1 MKIIYKI
8 LILIFSLNIICYGQS
23 TIITPGNTQ
32 PNITASSTTNGIV
45 LPRMTTTQKNAISTL
60 NAGMMVYDLDSNC
73 VSVFNGNLWSCFK
86 SNVSSNIGLVQIP
99 LYTQSQINSFS
110 PQIGTL
116 AYNSTTEALYSSDG
130 NKMNP
135 VALEY
140 LDGNEIQTVLPT
152 SWANGSKIPVF
163 RIRHPL
169 NVLSNTYNRK
179 SPLDALS
186 VNASKSETL
195 AYSNKSNSINQD
207 LKIMP
212 YQYGM
217 AIDYNGVLE
226 SWVGEFSVHRG
237 HYYVDMGDGGDGWG
251 AVLWVGDDNDTGGL
265 RMTAR
270 NNTTT
275 TGGNIKFT
283 EISSESFQR
292 TSAGNLRLRLVDN
305 TDRIDFLWGGRG
317 SNNVVSFIGQTGIK
331 FPTVSNVSLINS
343 PIKGL
348 TVFDDADSTMKVFTG
363 SNWGDLSINKYIG
376 QTGIKFPSVSNV
388 ASIASPIKGLTV
400 FDNADSTMKVFT
412 GAVWGDLNTNK
423 FIGQTGI
430 KFPSVSNVA
439 SIASPIKGLTVF
451 DNADSTMKVF
461 TGAVWGEL
469 NTNKFIGQTGIKFPS
484 VNNVSSIASPIKG
497 LTVFDNADSTMKVFT
512 GAVWGDLN
520 TNKFIGQT
528 GIKFPSVSNV
538 ASIASPIKGLTV
550 FDNADSTMKVYTG
563 AVWGDLNNQRLT
575 GSDSISNNKTLSY
588 TSKQVQYVDASNG
601 NIIIT
606 LPPIS
611 INSTGL
617 IFKIIRVDG
626 TSNSITVSVTDSS
639 NTINSLSS
647 KNIQNQFDCMNLY
660 TKGKNKWIA
669 TREMGY

>member
-8 LILIFSLNIICYGQS
+8 IILLFTINIVSFSQS

-32 PNITASSTTNGIV
+32 PNITASSITNGIV

-60 NAGMMVYDLDSNC
+60 IAGMMVYDLDSNC

-86 SNVSSNIGLVQIP
+86 SNASSNNGLVQIP

-116 AYNSTTEALYSSDG
+116 AYNTTTEALYSSDG

-140 LDGNEIQTVLPT
+140 LDGNEIQTALPT

-163 RIRHPL
+163 RIRHPI
-169 NVLSNTYNRK
+169 NIMGNPYNRKPAFKGLSVDNKKFLDKFYNRK
-179 SPLDALS
+179 S
-186 VNASKSETL
+186 
-195 AYSNKSNSINQD
+195 IFQD
-207 LKIMP
+207 YKIMP

-217 AIDYNGVLE
+217 AVEYNGVLE
-226 SWVGEFSVHRG
+226 NWVGEFSIHRG
-237 HYYVDMGDGGDGWG
+237 FDYYDMGDGGDGWG
-251 AVLWVGDDNDTGGL
+251 AVFWVGDDYDTGGL

-270 NNTTT
+270 NNKL
-275 TGGNIKFT
+275 TGGSIKFT
-283 EISSESFQR
+283 EISSELFVGA
-292 TSAGNLRLRLVDN
+292 SAGNLRLRVVDT
-305 TDRIDFLWGGRG
+305 TDRFDFLWGGRG
-317 SNNVVSFIGQTGIK
+317 SNNVFSFISQTGIK

-461 TGAVWGEL
+461 TGAVWG
-469 NTNKFIGQTGIKFPS
+469 
-484 VNNVSSIASPIKG
+484 
-497 LTVFDNADSTMKVFT
+497 
-512 GAVWGDLN
+512 DLN

-550 FDNADSTMKVYTG
+550 FDNADSTMKVFTG

-606 LPPIS
+606 LPLIS
-611 INSTGL
+611 DNSSGL
-617 IFKIIRVDG
+617 IFKIIRVDS
-626 TSNSITVSVTDSS
+626 TLNSVTVAVTDNS
-639 NTINSLSS
+639 NTINGLSS